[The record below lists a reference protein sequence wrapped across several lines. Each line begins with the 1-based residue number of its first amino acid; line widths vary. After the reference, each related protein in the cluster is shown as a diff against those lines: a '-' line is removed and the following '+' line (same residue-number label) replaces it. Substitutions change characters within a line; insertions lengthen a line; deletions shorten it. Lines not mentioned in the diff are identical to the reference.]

1 MSKETQEGVKKQHP
15 FSEILRE
22 GEGPNLEKKEKKKS
36 QEGRKQ
42 LTFIFL

>member
-22 GEGPNLEKKEKKKS
+22 GEGPNLEKKEKKKKAKKGES
-36 QEGRKQ
+36 N
-42 LTFIFL
+42 